1 MAKGKEGSGLR
12 AARTPNRGSLRAKL
26 LALFVE
32 NPQLILN
39 RQEIL
44 ERFPVKISALDLVV
58 NRLKQDGH
66 IKSLMGPRRFVSYA
80 SASLPEPN
88 KIKPAL
94 KTKANRDWPSSS
106 TYVAPKTIP
115 ISIFDYARTL

>member
-1 MAKGKEGSGLR
+1 MSVRKEGAGLR
-12 AARTPNRGSLRAKL
+12 AIRTPNRGSLRAKL
-26 LALFVE
+26 LSLFME
-32 NPQLILN
+32 NPQLILT
-39 RQEIL
+39 RQEII

-80 SASLPEPN
+80 STSLPEPK

-94 KTKANRDWPSSS
+94 KTKANRDWSSSS
-106 TYVAPKTIP
+106 TYVAPKAIP